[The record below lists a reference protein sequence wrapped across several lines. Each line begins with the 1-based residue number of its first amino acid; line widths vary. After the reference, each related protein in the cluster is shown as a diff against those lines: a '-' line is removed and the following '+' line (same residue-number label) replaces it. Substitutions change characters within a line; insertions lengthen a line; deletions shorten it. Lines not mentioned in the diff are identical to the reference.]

1 MITISF
7 KRSLQFLSALLI
19 IGAAQASTQDR
30 WFISPG
36 FKLGYAFG
44 ENGGVVVG
52 AEVSITHWPE
62 SGRVITGACV
72 SIEGMKPYTLLH
84 VGFEAASVVGASV
97 GPTMLIS
104 KESRSWGFTGTIWG
118 ALVVLPY
125 FRYSSFSSTSDLYE
139 AGTFLKFPMMLSGP
153 RLSLGG

>member
-1 MITISF
+1 MTISIN
-7 KRSLQFLSALLI
+7 RSFQLLSALLI
-19 IGAAQASTQDR
+19 IGTSQASTQDR

-44 ENGGVVVG
+44 ENGGVVAG
-52 AEVSITHWPE
+52 AEVSITRWPE
-62 SGRVITGACV
+62 SGRLITGACV
-72 SIEGMKPYTLLH
+72 SIEEMKPYTFLH

-104 KESRSWGFTGTIWG
+104 KESRAWGFTGTIWG
-118 ALVVLPY
+118 GLVVLPY
-125 FRYSSFSSTSDLYE
+125 FRYSSFSSRADLYE
-139 AGTFLKFPMMLSGP
+139 AGAFLKFPMMISGP